1 MKNNLFD
8 LIHSLS
14 RNEKGYFKKYSL
26 KHSPDTDNNYVKLF
40 NAIEKQKVSDD
51 DKLDKK
57 FRKETFVG
65 QLHVTK
71 NYLYKQIL
79 KSLESFHYTT
89 FETKRLLMQA
99 KLLSAKYLFAQ
110 SWEIANKVLDISQRQ
125 EDFTT
130 QLEVL
135 DIRLDLM
142 QQSSFAKTGQEHIH
156 AIYKQKQIVLDKLAN
171 LNEFQFL
178 RYQVSVLSV
187 KTEKQSGNEQFD
199 QIIKNDL
206 LQDEKRAKSFTSKV
220 IFYQLN
226 AYCAHFIKRN
236 LQESSKYLEKQL
248 ALFEDEPNKKQFF
261 RKQYL
266 NCLSSLL
273 LLFKDLRDEKRFFAT
288 LSTFKEYGRIND
300 KPDPSVFS
308 KSLTIETDFRIQTAN
323 PENIDAIYNEI
334 KNGLKEM
341 GDKITPVK
349 KKILL
354 YNCAYLFFMNSNYRQ
369 SLRLINNIIT
379 DHDLSMRRDITLHTY
394 WLQLQVF
401 YEQDSFGL
409 LAKQCLIIEKYI
421 LDKRALTANESLL
434 LDFFKKNIFPIADK
448 RAEKKYFLSLK
459 GSFTEEKINTFQSE
473 GIDLLSWIDAKV
485 FGKTFIEVYSK
496 KMLHD

>member
-26 KHSPDTDNNYVKLF
+26 KHSPEADNNYVKLF
-40 NAIEKQKVSDD
+40 NAIEKQKENDD
-51 DKLDKK
+51 DWLDKK
-57 FRKETFVG
+57 FRKEKFAT

-110 SWEIANKVLDISQRQ
+110 SWEIANKVLAISNKQ
-125 EDFTT
+125 EDFPA
-130 QLEVL
+130 QLEA
-135 DIRLDLM
+135 LDLKLNLM
-142 QQSSFAKTGQEHIH
+142 LQSSFAKTGQEHITL
-156 AIYKQKQIVLDKLAN
+156 IYKQKQLVLDKLTN

-178 RYQVSVLSV
+178 RYQVSILSV
-187 KTEKQSGNEQFD
+187 KTEKQSGNKQFD
-199 QIIKNDL
+199 QIIKNYL
-206 LQDEKRAKSFTSKV
+206 LQDEKHAKSFRSKV

-226 AYCAHFIKRN
+226 AYCAHFIKNN
-236 LQESSKYLEKQL
+236 LKESSQYLEKQL
-248 ALFEDEPNKKQFF
+248 ALFDDEPDKKQLF
-261 RKQYL
+261 RKHYL

-273 LLFKDLRDEKRFFAT
+273 LLFKDLRDDKRFFAT
-288 LSTFKEYGRIND
+288 LSTFKDYGRIND

-308 KSLTIETDFRIQTAN
+308 KGLTIETDFYIMSAN
-323 PENIDAIYNEI
+323 PEKIDTIYNEI

-341 GDKITPVK
+341 GEKITAVK
-349 KKILL
+349 RKILL
-354 YNCAYLFFMNSNYRQ
+354 YNCAYLFFMDSNYRQ
-369 SLRLINNIIT
+369 SLRLINNVIT
-379 DHDLSMRRDITLHTY
+379 DQDISIRRDITLHTY

-409 LAKQCLIIEKYI
+409 FQKQCLVIEKYI
-421 LDKRALTANESLL
+421 LEKRELSPNESLL
-434 LDFFKKNIFPIADK
+434 LDFFKKNIFPIEDK
-448 RAEKKYFLSLK
+448 KSEKKYFSALK
-459 GSFTEEKINTFQSE
+459 EFFGGGGEEFVPERRDRPFQL
-473 GIDLLSWIDAKV
+473 DRC
-485 FGKTFIEVYSK
+485 
-496 KMLHD
+496 